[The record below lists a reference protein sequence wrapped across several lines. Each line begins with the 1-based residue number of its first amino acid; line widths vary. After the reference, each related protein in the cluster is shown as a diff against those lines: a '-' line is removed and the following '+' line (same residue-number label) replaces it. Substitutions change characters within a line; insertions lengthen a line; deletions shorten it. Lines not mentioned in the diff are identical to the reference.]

1 MKSINV
7 FVIAPTATA
16 KITVVNNEEGIAHFI
31 NTAVG
36 GWFDAVHPFPNDDL
50 NIVGY
55 VHDEGLL
62 MGLEPNPVA
71 SALFGRFLVGT
82 VVVVGAL
89 NEEGKYDGDSHSVE
103 QDAIDRLAWLC
114 SAQEM
119 WKDHLLED
127 SVDANLS

>member
-1 MKSINV
+1 MIQV

-16 KITVVNNEEGIAHFI
+16 KVMIEPGSDDIGISEFI
-31 NTAVG
+31 NAAVG

-62 MGLEPNPVA
+62 LGLEPNPVA

-89 NEEGKYDGDSHSVE
+89 NEEGQYDGDSHSVG
-103 QDAIDRLAWLC
+103 QDAIDRLTWLC

-119 WKDHLLED
+119 WKDHLVES
-127 SVDANLS
+127 SVG

>member
-1 MKSINV
+1 MIQV

-16 KITVVNNEEGIAHFI
+16 KVMIDQDDDERGISEFI

-36 GWFDAVHPFPNDDL
+36 GWFDAVHPYPNDDL

-89 NEEGKYDGDSHSVE
+89 NEEGKYDGDSHSVG
-103 QDAIDRLAWLC
+103 QDAIDRLTWLC
-114 SAQEM
+114 SAQAM
-119 WKDHLLED
+119 WKDHLVES
-127 SVDANLS
+127 SVG